1 MKLNSVLTL
10 LFIALFTA
18 CKGGAYDLSGYGLKP
33 DTGENASPLIAKA
46 LQEIAAEV
54 NSDTVR
60 ILLPKGRYDFYP
72 EGSFMCSRNL
82 GLLLSI
88 LCVHSKESCRAIN
101 VISLVISFF
110 RCFSSR

>member
-54 NSDTVR
+54 E
-60 ILLPKGRYDFYP
+60 FY
-72 EGSFMCSRNL
+72 N
-82 GLLLSI
+82 GLTEQPVFL
-88 LCVHSKESCRAIN
+88 K
-101 VISLVISFF
+101 
-110 RCFSSR
+110 

>member
-72 EGSFMCSRNL
+72 KVLPNVNTSFPTMTRIIRNWWDW
-82 GLLLSI
+82 LLKI
-88 LCVHSKESCRAIN
+88 
-101 VISLVISFF
+101 
-110 RCFSSR
+110 

>member
-54 NSDTVR
+54 NFDTVR
-60 ILLPKGRYDFYP
+60 ILLPKGRYDFYAYCHFLQMGRP
-72 EGSFMCSRNL
+72 VAEKGYHGWKDFIAKNPDKVKR
-82 GLLLSI
+82 
-88 LCVHSKESCRAIN
+88 
-101 VISLVISFF
+101 
-110 RCFSSR
+110 

>member
-46 LQEIAAEV
+46 LQE
-54 NSDTVR
+54 
-60 ILLPKGRYDFYP
+60 
-72 EGSFMCSRNL
+72 
-82 GLLLSI
+82 LSLI
-88 LCVHSKESCRAIN
+88 HI
-101 VISLVISFF
+101 
-110 RCFSSR
+110 

>member
-60 ILLPKGRYDFYP
+60 ILLPKGRYDLDY
-72 EGSFMCSRNL
+72 CSNRT
-82 GLLLSI
+82 
-88 LCVHSKESCRAIN
+88 
-101 VISLVISFF
+101 
-110 RCFSSR
+110 SRVCGFQDDED

>member
-54 NSDTVR
+54 NFDTVLISIPKVLPNVNTSFPTMTR
-60 ILLPKGRYDFYP
+60 IIRNWWDWLLK
-72 EGSFMCSRNL
+72 
-82 GLLLSI
+82 I
-88 LCVHSKESCRAIN
+88 
-101 VISLVISFF
+101 
-110 RCFSSR
+110 

>member
-72 EGSFMCSRNL
+72 EGASNVNTSFPTMTRIIRNWWDW
-82 GLLLSI
+82 LLKI
-88 LCVHSKESCRAIN
+88 
-101 VISLVISFF
+101 
-110 RCFSSR
+110 

>member
-33 DTGENASPLIAKA
+33 DTGENASPLIEKA

-54 NSDTVR
+54 NFAR
-60 ILLPKGRYDFYP
+60 LPF
-72 EGSFMCSRNL
+72 
-82 GLLLSI
+82 
-88 LCVHSKESCRAIN
+88 
-101 VISLVISFF
+101 SLP
-110 RCFSSR
+110 

>member
-60 ILLPKGRYDFYP
+60 YCCRRDVMISIPKVLPNVNTSFPTMTRIIRNWWDWLLK
-72 EGSFMCSRNL
+72 
-82 GLLLSI
+82 I
-88 LCVHSKESCRAIN
+88 
-101 VISLVISFF
+101 
-110 RCFSSR
+110 

>member
-54 NSDTVR
+54 NSDTVPKVLPNVNTSFPTMTR
-60 ILLPKGRYDFYP
+60 IIRNWWDWLLK
-72 EGSFMCSRNL
+72 
-82 GLLLSI
+82 I
-88 LCVHSKESCRAIN
+88 
-101 VISLVISFF
+101 
-110 RCFSSR
+110 

>member
-60 ILLPKGRYDFYP
+60 RDVMISIPKVLPNVNTSFPTMTRIIRNWWDWLLK
-72 EGSFMCSRNL
+72 
-82 GLLLSI
+82 I
-88 LCVHSKESCRAIN
+88 
-101 VISLVISFF
+101 
-110 RCFSSR
+110 

>member
-1 MKLNSVLTL
+1 MNLSSVLTL

-54 NSDTVR
+54 NFDTVR
-60 ILLPKGRYDFYP
+60 ILLPKAQH
-72 EGSFMCSRNL
+72 SFL
-82 GLLLSI
+82 W
-88 LCVHSKESCRAIN
+88 
-101 VISLVISFF
+101 
-110 RCFSSR
+110 